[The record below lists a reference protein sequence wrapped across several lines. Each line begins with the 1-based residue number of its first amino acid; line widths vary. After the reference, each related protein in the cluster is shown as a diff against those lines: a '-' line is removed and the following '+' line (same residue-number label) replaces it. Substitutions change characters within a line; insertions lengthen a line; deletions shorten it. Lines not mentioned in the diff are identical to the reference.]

1 MSDLSRIMD
10 GHKIV
15 LISGAPDYYAIR
27 QIEKEIYEAPITE
40 YPGEWDDLTIEDHY
54 TAEHYRYGLTGHGR
68 CMWCEDMR
76 HKSKIIQAEVRAD
89 MDAAVRR
96 TREADRPSLWSRVPW
111 PVRTAIYLAAI
122 WAVTIACTVV
132 WG

>member
-10 GHKIV
+10 DHKIV
-15 LISGAPDYYAIR
+15 LTSGAPDYYAIR

-54 TAEHYRYGLTGHGR
+54 DRRHFRYGLTGHDR
-68 CMWCEDMR
+68 CMWCEDAR
-76 HKSKIIQAEVRAD
+76 RKSKITQAEVRAD

-96 TREADRPSLWSRVPW
+96 TREADRRRIPRLTPMGVMIIGFIIGMALI
-111 PVRTAIYLAAI
+111 TAGVI
-122 WAVTIACTVV
+122 W
-132 WG
+132 G